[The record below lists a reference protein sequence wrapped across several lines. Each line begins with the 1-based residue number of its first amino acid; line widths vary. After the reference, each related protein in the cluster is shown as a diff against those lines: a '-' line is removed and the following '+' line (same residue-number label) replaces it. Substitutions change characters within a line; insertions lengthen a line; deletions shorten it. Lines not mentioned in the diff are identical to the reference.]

1 MTCYSCYKYL
11 LLHLKRFVYRCFLIA
26 TIGNVYLKNGR
37 ALYGDFYNKDSTFYR
52 YVLDIQNYLTT
63 FVAETVALESVDPK
77 CKKQEAGTNHIIYSL
92 VATKIRF
99 FQLFLCRMVYRHF
112 ICLMNLLSFFLL

>member
-11 LLHLKRFVYRCFLIA
+11 LLHLKRFVYRCFLMVKHMHC
-26 TIGNVYLKNGR
+26 NR
-37 ALYGDFYNKDSTFYR
+37 
-52 YVLDIQNYLTT
+52 
-63 FVAETVALESVDPK
+63 SVFHDPK

>member
-1 MTCYSCYKYL
+1 MTCYSYYKYL

-52 YVLDIQNYLTT
+52 YV
-63 FVAETVALESVDPK
+63 F
-77 CKKQEAGTNHIIYSL
+77 GYSKL
-92 VATKIRF
+92 FDYFCSRNCCIGIR
-99 FQLFLCRMVYRHF
+99 
-112 ICLMNLLSFFLL
+112 